1 MKIKDNLFKNK
12 ITGESLRLG
21 IILALVGGFLDAY
34 TYIGEGHVFANA
46 QTGNIVL
53 IAVSLSKGD
62 LYRAIISFL
71 PVIAFVLGVF
81 LSEYV
86 RRNITTGLLGGWEVR
101 ILITEGIILFIIG
114 FLPKDFSSVIVTIC
128 IAFVSSIQISSF
140 KKLVNSPF
148 STTMCTGNLRS
159 ATEALFSY
167 LVNGDKNNRDKS
179 IRYFIIILFFIIGA
193 GLGGYL
199 TIKFERKSIWFVD
212 ILILFAII
220 QFKIDKYYF
229 RKKIKV

>member
-1 MKIKDNLFKNK
+1 MKINESLFKHK
-12 ITGESLRLG
+12 ITSESVRFG
-21 IILALVGGFLDAY
+21 IILASIGGFLDAY

-148 STTMCTGNLRS
+148 STTIVTGNLRS

-179 IRYFIIILFFIIGA
+179 IRYFIIIFFFIIGA

-229 RKKIKV
+229 RKEIKV